1 MISVLLVMTA
11 GIIIGAFIHK
21 KPLLVQIN
29 DQLISLAIYVL
40 LLLLGISVG
49 LNKIIVQN
57 IGTLGFQALIIT
69 LGAVLGSVLFSWI
82 VFRVFFASEAD
93 KKDKDEE

>member
-11 GIIIGAFIHK
+11 GIIVGAFVHK
-21 KPLLVQIN
+21 KPLLIKAN

-40 LLLLGISVG
+40 LFLLGISVG
-49 LNKIIVQN
+49 LNKTIVQN
-57 IGTLGFQALIIT
+57 IGRLGYQALIIT
-69 LGAVLGSVLFSWI
+69 LGAVFGSVLFSWI

>member
-1 MISVLLVMTA
+1 MISVLLIMTA

-21 KPLLVQIN
+21 KPMLVKMN

-49 LNKIIVQN
+49 LNKTIIQN
-57 IGTLGFQALIIT
+57 IGTLGFQALVIT
-69 LGAVLGSVLFSWI
+69 LGAVLGSVLFSWL
-82 VFRVFFASEAD
+82 VFRLFFSSEEN
-93 KKDKDEE
+93 KNFKDEK

>member
-11 GIIIGAFIHK
+11 GIILGAFIHQ
-21 KPLLVQIN
+21 KPLLVRIN

-40 LLLLGISVG
+40 LFLLGISVG
-49 LNKIIVQN
+49 LNKTIVQN
-57 IGTLGFQALIIT
+57 IGALGYQALVIT
-69 LGAVLGSVLFSWI
+69 LGAVLGSVLISWL
-82 VFRVFFASEAD
+82 VFRIFFSSEVN